1 MCRGS
6 QKEPFCSG
14 KSTTSHWRWWLCLHQ
29 TAQLDT
35 SSKNLWQVHVLIQV
49 YFGSRHISSAPWC
62 STGSAL
68 RPSGGPVLQ
77 QLIIMEMKVV
87 LVLGVSRPEALS
99 ERASVLAYRESCVV
113 FLIFA
118 NLKLA
123 WKFQGWIYTLQ
134 AVTCRFGLWLSG
146 RLPELW
152 SVPFESLHFCLW
164 QPDLLVYIDSC
175 TLRSWSLK
183 MWTVHNVK

>member
-1 MCRGS
+1 MCCGS
-6 QKEPFCSG
+6 QKEAFCSR
-14 KSTTSHWRWWLCLHQ
+14 KSTTSRWRWWLSLHQ

-35 SSKNLWQVHVLIQV
+35 SLKNLWQVQVLIQV
-49 YFGSRHISSAPWC
+49 YFSGCHISSAPWC

-87 LVLGVSRPEALS
+87 LVLSISRPQS
-99 ERASVLAYRESCVV
+99 PSASGLAYRESCVV
-113 FLIFA
+113 FFKIFS

-123 WKFQGWIYTLQ
+123 WKFQGWIYTLP
-134 AVTCRFGLWLSG
+134 AVTSRFGLWLSG
-146 RLPELW
+146 RRPKLW
-152 SVPFESLHFCLW
+152 SVLFASLHFCLW

-175 TLRSWSLK
+175 TLCSWSLK
-183 MWTVHNVK
+183 MWTVHNMK